1 MRAGIIV
8 LFLILEKKL
17 QLFYHLRMMPVLC
30 LSFYELA
37 YVEVHYLYIQLV
49 GSFIKNGCWIFF
61 SNYVPASIKK
71 RMWFL
76 SSIFFKCIIL
86 TDLQMLNQSYIPER
100 NLLWS
105 WYIIIFFI
113 FWILFACSLLN
124 VFIFM
129 FIRDAS
135 LLFSFPVVLLTE
147 FDISVKTG
155 FIKWVWRYSLLF
167 YFFFW
172 TV

>member
-1 MRAGIIV
+1 MSC
-8 LFLILEKKL
+8 FWSYTK
-17 QLFYHLRMMPVLC
+17 
-30 LSFYELA
+30 SFNY
-37 YVEVHYLYIQLV
+37 
-49 GSFIKNGCWIFF
+49 FTIKNDASFVLVILWAYICWGTLPLYPAWWNFYQEWMLIFF

-135 LLFSFPVVLLTE
+135 LLFSFPVVFLTE